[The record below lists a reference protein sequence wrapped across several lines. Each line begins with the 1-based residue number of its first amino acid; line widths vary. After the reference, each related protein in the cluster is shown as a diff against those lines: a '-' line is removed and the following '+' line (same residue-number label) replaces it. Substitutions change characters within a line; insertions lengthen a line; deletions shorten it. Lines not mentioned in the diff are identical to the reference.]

1 MCKGASSGTETQK
14 RAVKSWGTAEGE
26 SQIGARSLVLVA
38 KQEETA
44 GYKSGR
50 GQSQSR
56 AAGTRLINNIRNS
69 YVKDLQE
76 SVC

>member
-1 MCKGASSGTETQK
+1 MCKGASSGTETQT
-14 RAVKSWGTAEGE
+14 RAVKSRGAAEGE
-26 SQIGARSLVLVA
+26 SQIRARSFVLVA

-44 GYKSGR
+44 GYKSRR

-56 AAGTRLINNIRNS
+56 AAGMRLINNIRNS
-69 YVKDLQE
+69 YVNDLQE